1 MQKPFSFLAAIAL
14 TVFAANVAHAQ
25 ATFFGANLDVAQEQA
40 SLTNPLNGSPNLF
53 GTGFGTIEILG
64 PSSLRINLN
73 ASGMSSNVTA
83 AHIHRG
89 APGLTGAIVLDLA
102 GGTGTNSITVS
113 DVLFTDAAVNRP
125 ALSQTIAELQSGTPF
140 YFNVHTTQNPA
151 TGELRGNISAVT
163 VPEPA
168 TALLFAGAALPIVGL
183 VRRNRRAARNLTTL

>member
-1 MQKPFSFLAAIAL
+1 MPVSSC
-14 TVFAANVAHAQ
+14 V
-25 ATFFGANLDVAQEQA
+25 TFIRNLKGYENSNIQRDGVL
-40 SLTNPLNGSPNLF
+40 S
-53 GTGFGTIEILG
+53 

-73 ASGMSSNVTA
+73 ASNASSNVTA

-89 APGLTGAIVLDLA
+89 APGLAGAIVLDLA
-102 GGTGTNSITVS
+102 GATGTNAITIT
-113 DVLFTDAAVNRP
+113 DALFTGAAANRP

-168 TALLFAGAALPIVGL
+168 TALLMVCAALPLIGL
-183 VRRNRRAARNLTTL
+183 IRRPRALAAVHLTTQ